1 MTLTRLVLA
10 WLPVAVWSV
19 IATVGTALLVGLQ
32 SRPPGQEGLWVGLPF
47 PLLKWRLVEAAL
59 LTMFGSLWFNSL
71 GTGEWWLVFLLVGAI
86 ATIPTWL
93 TFWPR
98 DARPARASLVGAST
112 DLARY
117 VLAGAILAWRL
128 G

>member
-1 MTLTRLVLA
+1 VTLTRLVLA
-10 WLPVAVWSV
+10 WLAVAVWFL
-19 IATVGTALLVGLQ
+19 IATAGSATLVGLL
-32 SRPPGQEGLWVGLPF
+32 SRPAGQDALWVGLPST
-47 PLLKWRLVEAAL
+47 LLKWRLVEAVL
-59 LTMFGSLWFNSL
+59 LTLFGSLWFNSL
-71 GTGEWWLVFLLVGAI
+71 GTGEWWLLFLLVGAI

-93 TFWPR
+93 AFRPR
-98 DARPARASLVGAST
+98 DARPARASFVGAST

>member
-1 MTLTRLVLA
+1 VTLTRLVFA
-10 WLPVAVWSV
+10 WLAVAVWFV
-19 IATVGTALLVGLQ
+19 IATAGSVFLLRRASQ
-32 SRPPGQEGLWVGLPF
+32 PPGQDALSTGLPR
-47 PLLKWRLVEAAL
+47 PMLTWRLVEALL
-59 LTMFGSLWFNSL
+59 LTLLGALWFDSL

-86 ATIPTWL
+86 AATPKSGRVSPL
-93 TFWPR
+93 GVS
-98 DARPARASLVGAST
+98 A

>member
-10 WLPVAVWSV
+10 WLAVAVWFVAATAGSV
-19 IATVGTALLVGLQ
+19 FLLGRK
-32 SRPPGQEGLWVGLPF
+32 SKPPGQDAPSAALAHPMLT
-47 PLLKWRLVEAAL
+47 WRLVEALL
-59 LTMFGSLWFNSL
+59 LTLLGALWFDSL

-86 ATIPTWL
+86 AATPKSGPGSPL
-93 TFWPR
+93 GVS
-98 DARPARASLVGAST
+98 A